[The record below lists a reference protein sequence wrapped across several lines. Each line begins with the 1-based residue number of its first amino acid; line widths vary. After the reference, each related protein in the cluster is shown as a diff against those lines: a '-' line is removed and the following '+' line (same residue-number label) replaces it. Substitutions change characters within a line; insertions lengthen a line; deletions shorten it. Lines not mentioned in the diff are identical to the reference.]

1 MRAVRLHARLL
12 ALVLLLIGIGSVAW
26 QVWVQEIPLTESDV
40 EPVWVVDARI
50 EFEPRDGK
58 PVKVESFIPPGNNEF
73 VILSE
78 SFVGN
83 NFGVSSSRVEGNRRV
98 TWSTRRA
105 SGRQVLYYRLVLARR
120 FMTEPDE
127 AVTPHFRRREPLAG
141 AEQVAASSLLDPIR
155 ERSADIE
162 TFIAETILTV
172 NDDSNDSVRLLLAGD
187 RSVERRADVVD
198 LLLAAAHIP
207 AEKVHTVRLA
217 HGLVQEPEL
226 WLRGFNGEEWLYFNP
241 RTAEQGLPGD
251 RIIWWIG
258 NDPMVQVEGAR
269 RLQTEISVNRTEMT
283 TIQLAREVQP
293 VQQRTLW
300 GLSLYDLP
308 AASQNTFRVIMMIP
322 LGVLLILML
331 RNLVGVETL
340 GTFTPVLVALAFRE
354 TDLFWGIFLFTVVTA
369 LGLSL
374 RSYLDHLRLQL
385 LPRLSVV
392 LTFVVVAITLISVFG
407 HRMGFERGLS
417 VALFPMVI
425 LTMVIERLSIVWEE
439 RGGMHSM
446 KVAFGTMV
454 AATLAH
460 LLMIRHEL
468 VYFFFTFPG
477 ALLALVSVMLLMG
490 HYRGYR
496 LTELRRFRVLA
507 RNQEGR

>member
-1 MRAVRLHARLL
+1 MRTVRLHARLL
-12 ALVLLLIGIGSVAW
+12 ALALCLVGLGSVAW
-26 QVWVQEIPLTESDV
+26 QVWVQEIPLVESDV
-40 EPVWVVDARI
+40 EPVWVVDARV
-50 EFEPRDGK
+50 EFEPRESL
-58 PVKVESFIPPGNNEF
+58 PIKVQMYVPPGANEF
-73 VILSE
+73 VTLSE

-83 NFGVSSSRVEGNRRV
+83 NFGVGMSRSDGNRLA

-105 SGRQVLYYRLVLARR
+105 QGHQVLYYRLVLARR
-120 FMTEPDE
+120 FVMEDDSD
-127 AVTPHFRRREPLAG
+127 AAPHFRRREPLEG
-141 AEQVAASSLLDPIR
+141 AERVAAESLLDPIR
-155 ERSADIE
+155 ERSADIQ
-162 TFIAETILTV
+162 TFISETIHTV
-172 NDDSNDSVRLLLAGD
+172 NDDNNDSVRLLLAGD
-187 RSVERRADVVD
+187 RSVEQRARVVD

-207 AEKVHTVRLA
+207 AEQVHTVRLA
-217 HGLVQEPEL
+217 HGLVQQPEL
-226 WLRGFNGEEWLYFNP
+226 WVRGFNGTDWLYFNP
-241 RTAEQGLPGD
+241 RTAEQGLPAD
-251 RIIWWIG
+251 RIVWWTG
-258 NDPMVQVEGAR
+258 SEPMVRADGAK
-269 RLQTEISVNRTEMT
+269 RLQVQVSVSRTEMS
-283 TIQLAREVQP
+283 TIQMAREVQP
-293 VQQRTLW
+293 VQERTLW

-308 AASQNTFRVIMMIP
+308 VESQQTFRVIMMIP
-322 LGVLLILML
+322 LGVLLILFL
-331 RNLVGVETL
+331 RNLVGMETL

-354 TDLFWGIFLFTVVTA
+354 TDLLWGIFLFTVVTA

-392 LTFVVVAITLISVFG
+392 LTFVVVAMTLISVFG

-439 RGGMHSM
+439 RGGPHSM

-460 LLMIRHEL
+460 LLMIRAEL

-477 ALLALVSVMLLMG
+477 VLLVLVSVMLLMG

-496 LTELRRFRVLA
+496 LTELRRFRALVKDQ
-507 RNQEGR
+507 RGG

>member
-12 ALVLLLIGIGSVAW
+12 ALALLLIGVGSVAW
-26 QVWVQEIPLTESDV
+26 QVWVQEIPLQESDV
-40 EPVWVVDARI
+40 EPVWVVDARV
-50 EFEPRDGK
+50 EFEPRESL
-58 PVKVESFIPPGNNEF
+58 PIKVQMFVPPGTNEF
-73 VILSE
+73 VTLSE

-83 NFGVSSSRVEGNRRV
+83 NFGVGMSRVEGNRLA
-98 TWSTRRA
+98 TFSTRRA
-105 SGRQVLYYRLVLARR
+105 QGQQVLYYRLVLARR
-120 FMTEPDE
+120 FVVTGAAE
-127 AVTPHFRRREPLAG
+127 VTPHFRRRAPLAG
-141 AEQVAASSLLDPIR
+141 AEQVAADSLLGPIR
-155 ERSADIE
+155 DRSADIQ
-162 TFIAETILTV
+162 TFISETIHTV
-172 NDDSNDSVRLLLAGD
+172 NDDNNDAVRLLLAGD
-187 RSVERRADVVD
+187 RSVERRAAVVD
-198 LLLAAAHIP
+198 MLLGAAHIP
-207 AEKVHTVRLA
+207 AEQVHTVRLS
-217 HGLVQEPEL
+217 GGTVQQPEL
-226 WLRGFNGEEWLYFNP
+226 WLRGFNGQDWLYFNP
-241 RTAEQGLPGD
+241 RTAEQGLPAD

-258 NDPMVQVEGAR
+258 DEPMVRADGAKRLHAQV
-269 RLQTEISVNRTEMT
+269 SVSRSEMS
-283 TIQLAREVQP
+283 TIRMAREVQP
-293 VQQRTLW
+293 VQNRILW

-308 AASQNTFRVIMMIP
+308 VDSQQTFRVIILIP
-322 LGVLLILML
+322 LGVLLILFL

-354 TDLFWGIFLFTVVTA
+354 TDLVWGIFLFTVVTA

-385 LPRLSVV
+385 LPRLSIV

-446 KVAFGTMV
+446 KVAFGTIV

-460 LLMIRHEL
+460 LLMIRPEL
-468 VYFFFTFPG
+468 IYFFFTFPG

-496 LTELRRFRVLA
+496 LTELRRFRALVKD
-507 RNQEGR
+507 EGGG

>member
-1 MRAVRLHARLL
+1 MRTVRLHARLL
-12 ALVLLLIGIGSVAW
+12 AMALFLLGLASVAW
-26 QVWVQEIPLTESDV
+26 QVWVQEIPLSESEVD
-40 EPVWVVDARI
+40 PVWIVDARI
-50 EFEPRDGK
+50 EFDPRDQQ
-58 PVKVESFIPPGNNEF
+58 PVKMQMFVPPGIGEF
-73 VILSE
+73 VTLSE

-83 NFGVSSSRVEGNRRV
+83 NYGVSLAKSDGNRLA

-105 SGRQVLYYRLVLARR
+105 VGQQVLYYRLVLARR
-120 FMTEPDE
+120 FVVERSTD
-127 AVTPHFRRREPLAG
+127 TGPHFRPSAPLGG
-141 AEQVAASSLLDPIR
+141 AERVAADSLLGPIR

-162 TFIAETILTV
+162 SFIAEAIRTV
-172 NDDSNDSVRLLLAGD
+172 NDDNNDGVRLLLAGD
-187 RSVERRADVVD
+187 SGAERRAAVVD
-198 LLLAAAHIP
+198 MLLAAAHIP
-207 AEKVHTVRLA
+207 AERVHTVRLA
-217 HGLVQEPEL
+217 HGLSQQPEL
-226 WLRGFNGEEWLYFNP
+226 WLRSFNGEHWLYFNP
-241 RTAEQGLPGD
+241 LSGEQGLPED
-251 RIIWWIG
+251 RVIWWIG
-258 NDPMVQVEGAR
+258 GDPLLSLEGGTQAR
-269 RLQTEISVNRTEMT
+269 ATFHVSRSEMS
-283 TIQLAREVQP
+283 TIQLARTVQP
-293 VQQRTLW
+293 IQQRTFW

-308 AASQNTFRVIMMIP
+308 LESQQTFRVIMMIP
-322 LGVLLILML
+322 LGVLLILLL
-331 RNLVGVETL
+331 RNFVGIETL

-354 TDLFWGIFLFTVVTA
+354 TDLMWGIFLFTVVTA

-392 LTFVVVAITLISVFG
+392 LTFVVVSITLISVFG
-407 HRMGFERGLS
+407 HRIGFERGLS

-460 LLMIRHEL
+460 LLMIRPEL

-477 ALLALVSVMLLMG
+477 GLLVLVSGMLLMG

-507 RNQEGR
+507 RDTENR

>member
-12 ALVLLLIGIGSVAW
+12 ALVLFLLGTGSVAW
-26 QVWVQEIPLTESDV
+26 QVLVQEIPLTESDV

-50 EFEPRDGK
+50 EFEPRDK
-58 PVKVESFIPPGNNEF
+58 LPVKVQMFVPPGRDDF
-73 VILSE
+73 VTLSE

-83 NFGVSSSRVEGNRRV
+83 NFGVGVSWFEGNRLA

-105 SGRQVLYYRLVLARR
+105 QGQQILYYRLVLARR
-120 FMTEPDE
+120 FLVDE
-127 AVTPHFRRREPLAG
+127 ETDSSPHFRRREPLTG
-141 AEQVAASSLLDPIR
+141 AELVAAESLLEPIR
-155 ERSADIE
+155 ERSADIQ
-162 TFIAETILTV
+162 TFISETIHTV
-172 NDDSNDSVRLLLAGD
+172 NDDSNHSVRLLLAGD
-187 RSVERRADVVD
+187 SSQTRRAEVVD
-198 LLLAAAHIP
+198 MLLAAAHIP
-207 AEKVHTVRLA
+207 AEQVHTARLV
-217 HGLVQEPEL
+217 HGVQQQPEL
-226 WLRGFNGEEWLYFNP
+226 WLRGFNGERWLYFNP
-241 RTAEQGLPGD
+241 TTAEQGLPED

-258 NDPMVQVEGAR
+258 SDPMVQIEGAK
-269 RLQTEISVNRTEMT
+269 RLQTSISVSRTEMS
-283 TIQLAREVQP
+283 TIQLARTVQP
-293 VQQRTLW
+293 VQGRTLW

-308 AASQNTFRVIMMIP
+308 LESQHTFRVIILIP
-322 LGVLLILML
+322 LGVLLILFL

-374 RSYLDHLRLQL
+374 RSYLEHLRLQL
-385 LPRLSVV
+385 LPRLSIV
-392 LTFVVVAITLISVFG
+392 LTFVVVSITLISVFG

-454 AATLAH
+454 AATLAY
-460 LLMIRHEL
+460 LLMIRPSL

-477 ALLALVSVMLLMG
+477 ALLVPVSMMLLMG

-496 LTELRRFRVLA
+496 LTELRRFRALVKE
-507 RNQEGR
+507 QGGR